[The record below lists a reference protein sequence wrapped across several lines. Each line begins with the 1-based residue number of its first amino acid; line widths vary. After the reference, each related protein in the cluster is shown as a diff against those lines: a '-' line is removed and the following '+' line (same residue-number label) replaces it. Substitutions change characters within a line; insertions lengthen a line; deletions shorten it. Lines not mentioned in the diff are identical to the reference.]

1 MMSNARERHEDR
13 QYLPATTMQANNE
26 SMQPPPLGFRVENNN
41 YIMPHQSPVLTQ
53 PGQPDIQ
60 SEQPHHPAAVSH
72 VNHDMDMHQSIAAHP
87 QTKQPDSSEPNV
99 LVPNPT
105 ERIAAA
111 TANIQQPRSEP
122 TQPSIPTKD
131 EKHVRP
137 TKMKSEEIDEP
148 ADSALPFLV
157 VSIVSMLFSIIW
169 FFVKIPIR
177 IGSMVFSFWVF
188 IVALRV
194 LWLLLADDNGAWEI
208 GAGVEL
214 EYNMPGI
221 H

>member
-1 MMSNARERHEDR
+1 MMSNARERQEDR
-13 QYLPATTMQANNE
+13 QYLPATTLHANNE
-26 SMQPPPLGFRVENNN
+26 SMQPPPLGVRVENNN
-41 YIMPHQSPVLTQ
+41 YIMLHQPPVLTQ
-53 PGQPDIQ
+53 PGQSDIQ
-60 SEQPHHPAAVSH
+60 SEQSRHPAAVSD

-177 IGSMVFSFWVF
+177 VGSIVFSFWVF

-221 H
+221 Y